1 MASPGS
7 QTSLREANSNRILDA
22 VRTFGAITQVELA
35 AATGL
40 SAATVSNI
48 VKQLETDGQLTTSA
62 TTRSGRRAQQVSLA
76 RTSAL
81 AFGVHI
87 GPRALHAYLADA
99 SHTVQQARHLP
110 LPHDHRY
117 DTTLDRVALLVGEA
131 AEEVGASLDDV
142 TGIGVALPADLSPVV
157 SGRSLTGWEDVD
169 VAETLSRRLDR
180 PVLLAR
186 QADAAAVAE
195 YRFGALRGAE
205 VGLYVRVGESV
216 EACLLL
222 DGRPHRGRSA
232 SVGALGH
239 VQVDGTG
246 AICRCGAR
254 GCLSTVVSPAAMA
267 DLLRLSHGPLG
278 LRQIIQAANRGD
290 AGCRHVVM
298 DGAAVLGQVIA
309 NTATVLGPDLI
320 VLGGEL
326 AEVGD
331 LLLDPIRDAL
341 RSRPLLGEPDQLLVE
356 AQLGRGAEA
365 VGVAALAH
373 DETSPVAASG
383 RSS

>member
-1 MASPGS
+1 MGSPGS
-7 QTSLREANSNRILDA
+7 QTSLREANANRILDS

-35 AATGL
+35 ADTGL

-48 VKQLETDGQLTTSA
+48 VKQLEADGRVVTSA

-76 RTSAL
+76 ATSTL
-81 AFGVHI
+81 TFGVHI
-87 GPRALHAYLADA
+87 GPRSLDVYLADA
-99 SHTVQQARHLP
+99 SHTVQHARHLP

-131 AEEVGASLDDV
+131 ADQVGASLDEVTDV
-142 TGIGVALPADLSPVV
+142 GVALPADLSPVV
-157 SGRSLTGWEDVD
+157 PGRSLQGWEDVD
-169 VAETLSRRLDR
+169 VAETLSRRLNR
-180 PVLLAR
+180 PVLLER

-195 YRFGALRGAE
+195 YRFGALRGAA
-205 VGLYVRVGESV
+205 VALHVRAGESV

-222 DGRPHRGRSA
+222 DGQPHRGRSA

-239 VQVDGTG
+239 VQVDAGG

-267 DLLRLSHGPLG
+267 DRLRLSHGPLG

-290 AGCRHVVM
+290 AGCRHVLV
-298 DGAAVLGQVIA
+298 DSARVLGQVIA
-309 NTATVLGPDLI
+309 NTATMLGPDRIL
-320 VLGGEL
+320 LGGEL

-331 LLLDPIRDAL
+331 LLLDPVREAL
-341 RSRPLLGEPDQLLVE
+341 RSRPLLGEADELLVSPE
-356 AQLGRGAEA
+356 LGRGAEA
-365 VGVAALAH
+365 MGAAALAQ
-373 DETSPVAASG
+373 EGAG
-383 RSS
+383 RE